1 MNLLDALNIGY
12 KSLLL
17 AYNRLILRKLAAIAV
32 FVTVL
37 SAVPWSAAGQ
47 QPDSFRTSHILL
59 IMPFENV
66 SNVPGIDWIGEA
78 FPEVLSNRMNSA
90 SLLVVSRQDRLSA
103 FDRLG
108 IPLVA
113 KPTRATVYQIAQQL
127 DADYVVMGTYS
138 FDGSTFAATARVMD
152 TDELR
157 LSPEIKESAPL
168 TSLVAVQTAL
178 AWDVLHQLKLTNTQ
192 TKDAFI
198 SQFQPLRLDA
208 LENYVR
214 GILAGSA
221 QEKIK
226 RFKEAVRLEPSN
238 NLALLHLGK
247 IYFGTRDFDS
257 AVTWLAKIPNDDPN
271 ANEAHF
277 YLGLSAY
284 YANQLDKADA
294 AFRWLSARLPLTEV
308 NNNIGVVAARRGDR
322 RAREYF
328 EKSAQ
333 TDPNDPDYRF
343 NLAIELYRESDTPG
357 AVRQLRE
364 MLALQPDTD
373 ARAFL
378 DAMNASTQPLPHLPA
393 ERIKTNYDESSFRQI
408 ELEIAS
414 SSEAHLQNLPPAGH
428 AAFHVQRGHQ
438 LLDEG
443 MAGEAEKQF
452 REAITLDAANPD
464 AHAGLASALEAS
476 QDNAGARNEARAALR
491 LKPSAEAYVVLAR
504 LDLAA
509 SNTIS
514 AQQNVDR
521 ALALEPANAAA
532 VSLKNEITAASASK
546 ASRP

>member
-1 MNLLDALNIGY
+1 LVIAL
-12 KSLLL
+12 SWV
-17 AYNRLILRKLAAIAV
+17 AA
-32 FVTVL
+32 
-37 SAVPWSAAGQ
+37 PAAGQ
-47 QPDSFRTSHILL
+47 QPDAARTSHILL

-90 SLLVVSRQDRLSA
+90 SLLVVGRRDRLSA

-113 KPTRATVYQIAQQL
+113 KPTRATIYQIAQQL
-127 DADYVVMGTYS
+127 DADYVVMGTYA
-138 FDGSTFAATARVMD
+138 FDGSTFVASARIMD
-152 TDELR
+152 TDQLR
-157 LSPEIKESAPL
+157 LSPELKESAPL
-168 TSLVAVQTAL
+168 TSLVTVQTAL
-178 AWDVLHQLKLTNTQ
+178 AWDVLDQLKLANPQ
-192 TKDAFI
+192 AKDAFI
-198 SQFQPLRLDA
+198 GQFQPLRLDA

-221 QEKIK
+221 AEKIK

-247 IYFGTRDFDS
+247 IYFGTHDFES
-257 AVTWLAKIPNDDPN
+257 AVTWLAKIPNNDPS

-294 AFRWLSARLPLTEV
+294 AFRWLATRLPLTEV
-308 NNNIGVVAARRGDR
+308 NNNLGVVAARRGDR
-322 RAREYF
+322 QARGYF
-328 EKSAQ
+328 EKSAE

-343 NLAIELYRESDTPG
+343 NLAIELYREGDAPG

-364 MLALQPDTD
+364 MLALQPDAE

-378 DAMNASTQPLPHLPA
+378 DTLNASTQPPPHLPA
-393 ERIKTNYDESSFRQI
+393 ERIKMNYDESSFRQL
-408 ELEIAS
+408 ELEIDS
-414 SSEAHLQNLPPAGH
+414 SSEARLQNLPAASH
-428 AAFHVQRGHQ
+428 AAFHVERGRE
-438 LLDEG
+438 LLDQG

-452 REAITLDAANPD
+452 REATVLDPANAD

-509 SNTIS
+509 SNTAS

-521 ALALEPANAAA
+521 ALALEPANTAA

-546 ASRP
+546 AQSRP

>member
-1 MNLLDALNIGY
+1 MDALNMGY
-12 KSLLL
+12 NSLLL
-17 AYNRLILRKLAAIAV
+17 AYNRLILRKLAAITA
-32 FVTVL
+32 FLIVL
-37 SAVPWSAAGQ
+37 LAFTDPWSAAGQ
-47 QPDSFRTSHILL
+47 QPDSVRASHILL

-78 FPEVLSNRMNSA
+78 FPEVLSNRISSA

-113 KPTRATVYQIAQQL
+113 KPTRATIYQIAQQL

-138 FDGSTFAATARVMD
+138 FDGSTFTSTARVMD

-157 LSPEIKESAPL
+157 LSPELKEAAPL
-168 TSLVAVQTAL
+168 TSLVSVQTAL
-178 AWDVLHQLKLTNTQ
+178 AWDVLSQLKLANAQ

-198 SQFQPLRLDA
+198 GQFQPLRLDA

-247 IYFGTRDFDS
+247 IYFGTHDFDS
-257 AVTWLAKIPNDDPN
+257 AVTWLAKVPNDDPN

-308 NNNIGVVAARRGDR
+308 NNNLGVVAARRGDR
-322 RAREYF
+322 QARGYF

-343 NLAIELYRESDTPG
+343 NLAIELYREGDTAG

-364 MLALQPDTD
+364 MLALQPDAE
-373 ARAFL
+373 ARTFL
-378 DAMNASTQPLPHLPA
+378 DAVNAATQPLPHLPA
-393 ERIKTNYDESSFRQI
+393 ERIKTNYDESSFRQL
-408 ELEIAS
+408 EVEIAS
-414 SSEAHLQNLPPAGH
+414 SSEARLQNLSAASH
-428 AAFHVQRGHQ
+428 AAFHVQRGRQ
-438 LLDEG
+438 LLDQG

-452 REAITLDAANPD
+452 REAITLDPAIPD

-476 QDNAGARNEARAALR
+476 QDSAGARNEARAALR

-509 SNTIS
+509 SNTAS

-546 ASRP
+546 VSRP